1 MGRKGHH
8 MAQVLFIDA
17 ERTGYTPS
25 QVGET
30 TTVGD
35 LARTF
40 YTLAEY
46 HGDDM
51 PVYLRHDNGYTYGGI
66 TGWVINVEDC
76 DDVEEWDEDEEEE

>member
-1 MGRKGHH
+1 

-25 QVGET
+25 QVRET

-40 YTLAEY
+40 TKLAEDY
-46 HGDDM
+46 GRDM

-76 DDVEEWDEDEEEE
+76 DDVEEWDEDDEEEE

>member
-1 MGRKGHH
+1 

-17 ERTGYTPS
+17 ERTGYTPA

-40 YTLAEY
+40 YTLAEE
-46 HGDDM
+46 HGYDM

-66 TGWVINVEDC
+66 TGWVINVEEC
-76 DDVEEWDEDEEEE
+76 DDVEEWDDDDEEDEDE